1 MRLARTRLSKP
12 DGANPSGPS
21 VRTGFPR
28 MNEWEQPVTM
38 QENRRK
44 RQPHDFIW
52 LVASLLVLVF
62 GYLLFRQIY
71 DASESLPFAQ
81 ETILVFLGAVAT
93 IFLTAVLLN
102 RQTELELSKE
112 GRVLLFDQKNAV
124 YMAAVE
130 KIAEIVEEQRHDPQL
145 IDELRVIGHKLAI
158 VGSAPVIGAFRT
170 VLDLLLGGLRDGELD
185 NKDDAGPQ
193 PTAKHGETTRHQ
205 PGSQRVAGGANI
217 SAAAICHAVGAGAAR
232 LDSRIR
238 TISPAQGRSLYG
250 MDVER

>member
-1 MRLARTRLSKP
+1 
-12 DGANPSGPS
+12 
-21 VRTGFPR
+21 

-38 QENRRK
+38 QENRQK

-185 NKDDAGPQ
+185 NKDAED
-193 PTAKHGETTRHQ
+193 
-205 PGSQRVAGGANI
+205 I
-217 SAAAICHAVGAGAAR
+217 MHAVAEVTFAMRQDLLTEIGAGWEQAEREMIVGNSRRMER
-232 LDSRIR
+232 LDDL
-238 TISPAQGRSLYG
+238 G
-250 MDVER
+250 

>member
-1 MRLARTRLSKP
+1 
-12 DGANPSGPS
+12 
-21 VRTGFPR
+21 
-28 MNEWEQPVTM
+28 M
-38 QENRRK
+38 QENWQK

-185 NKDDAGPQ
+185 NKDAED
-193 PTAKHGETTRHQ
+193 
-205 PGSQRVAGGANI
+205 I
-217 SAAAICHAVGAGAAR
+217 MHAVAEVTFAMRQDLLTEIGAGWGQAEREMIVGNSRRMER
-232 LDSRIR
+232 LDDL
-238 TISPAQGRSLYG
+238 G
-250 MDVER
+250 

>member
-1 MRLARTRLSKP
+1 
-12 DGANPSGPS
+12 
-21 VRTGFPR
+21 
-28 MNEWEQPVTM
+28 M

-44 RQPHDFIW
+44 RQGHDFIW

-62 GYLLFRQIY
+62 GYPLFRQIY

-124 YMAAVE
+124 YMAAIE
-130 KIAEIVEEQRHDPQL
+130 KIAEIVEEQRHDPRL

-158 VGSAPVIGAFRT
+158 VGSAPVIRAFRT
-170 VLDLLLGGLRDGELD
+170 VLDLLLGGLRDGALD
-185 NKDDAGPQ
+185 NKDAEDIMHAVAEVTFAMRQDLLTEIGAGWEQ
-193 PTAKHGETTRHQ
+193 AEREMIVGN
-205 PGSQRVAGGANI
+205 SQRME
-217 SAAAICHAVGAGAAR
+217 R
-232 LDSRIR
+232 LDDL
-238 TISPAQGRSLYG
+238 G
-250 MDVER
+250 

>member
-1 MRLARTRLSKP
+1 
-12 DGANPSGPS
+12 
-21 VRTGFPR
+21 

-38 QENRRK
+38 QENRQK

-112 GRVLLFDQKNAV
+112 GRVLLFDQKNAI

-185 NKDDAGPQ
+185 NKDAED
-193 PTAKHGETTRHQ
+193 
-205 PGSQRVAGGANI
+205 I
-217 SAAAICHAVGAGAAR
+217 MHAVAEVTFAMRQDLLTEIGAGWEQAEREMIVGNSRRMER
-232 LDSRIR
+232 LDDL
-238 TISPAQGRSLYG
+238 G
-250 MDVER
+250 

>member
-1 MRLARTRLSKP
+1 
-12 DGANPSGPS
+12 
-21 VRTGFPR
+21 

-38 QENRRK
+38 QENRQK

-185 NKDDAGPQ
+185 NKDAED
-193 PTAKHGETTRHQ
+193 
-205 PGSQRVAGGANI
+205 I
-217 SAAAICHAVGAGAAR
+217 MHAVAEVTFAMRQDLLTDIGAGWGQAEREMIVGNSRRMER
-232 LDSRIR
+232 LDDL
-238 TISPAQGRSLYG
+238 G
-250 MDVER
+250 